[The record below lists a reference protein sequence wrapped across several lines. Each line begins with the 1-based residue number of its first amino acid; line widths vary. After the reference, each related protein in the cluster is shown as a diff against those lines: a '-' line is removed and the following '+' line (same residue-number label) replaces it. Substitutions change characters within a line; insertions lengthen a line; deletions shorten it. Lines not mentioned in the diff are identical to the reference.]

1 MKKLDAFQ
9 IKVFALVL
17 MLMDHLWFAFP
28 QVFPIWFHPISRV
41 VSPIFAFLLVEGF
54 FHTRDRK
61 KYNLRL
67 WGWAAF
73 MQLGDIAINILLKSK
88 EVSVYN
94 NIFLTLAL
102 GLTIISVIENSKSK
116 VGANKLM
123 LITVSILLLPLSIF
137 VEGGMAVIPFILIT
151 YLFRESDN
159 KKIIGYVILSVILF
173 KMSYVPYP
181 TVKETI
187 EMLMFN
193 SDFLLIL
200 AVPFILMYNGERGI
214 NNKFS
219 KYLFYVFYPLHLWV
233 LALIEFALK

>member
-73 MQLGDIAINILLKSK
+73 TQLGDIAINILLKSK

-219 KYLFYVFYPLHLWV
+219 KYLFYVFYPLHLWT